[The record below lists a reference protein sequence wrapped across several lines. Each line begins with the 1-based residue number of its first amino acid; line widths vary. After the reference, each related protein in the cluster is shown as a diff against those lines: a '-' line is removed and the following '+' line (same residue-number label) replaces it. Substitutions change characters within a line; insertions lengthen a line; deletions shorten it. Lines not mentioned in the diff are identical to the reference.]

1 MLRHPFYIGVWG
13 DDMLTSLQN
22 EQVKYVVNLH
32 KRKFREETG
41 EFLIEGWRFV
51 EEGVERGAHLTKVF
65 FCSERKNESWPQL
78 AEALKNKGVPIVEVD
93 ERVLRK
99 MSATENPQGVLAIVK
114 QPQWTWDDFVGMD
127 SPVGKSALPLPLLL
141 ILDGVQDPGNCGTI
155 LRTALAAGVT
165 QVCLTEGTVDLY
177 NLKVLRS
184 TMGAIFSLKIITHC
198 QPEEILK
205 VCQSQNVPV
214 FVGDA
219 EGTDLYE
226 THFAQPMALV
236 VGNEGNGPSAAFR
249 GPGVKR
255 ITIPMSHQV
264 ESLNVAM
271 ATGIILYEVRR
282 RMTSTT

>member
-1 MLRHPFYIGVWG
+1 MRGEK
-13 DDMLTSLQN
+13 MLTSLQN

-51 EEGVERGAHLTKVF
+51 EEGLARGAHLTRVF
-65 FCSERKNESWPQL
+65 LCSGQKNEAWPQL
-78 AEALKNKGVPIVEVD
+78 AAALKNKGVPIIEVD

-99 MSATENPQGVLAIVK
+99 MSDTENPQGILAVVK
-114 QPQWTWDDFVGMD
+114 QPNWTWDDVIGVD
-127 SPVGKSALPLPLLL
+127 SPAGKSAVSMLM

-184 TMGAIFSLKIITHC
+184 TMGAIFSLKILTHC

-205 VCQSQNVPV
+205 ACQRHKMPI
-214 FVGDA
+214 FVGDI
-219 EGTDLYE
+219 EGTDLYR
-226 THFAQPMALV
+226 THFTQPMALV
-236 VGNEGNGPSAAFR
+236 VGNEGSGPSDAFR
-249 GPGVKR
+249 GSGVKR

-282 RMTSTT
+282 RMALTT